1 MCPPSHTAPTEDA
14 YCASPGAVWTAL
26 LRLQTE
32 RLCFAGV
39 HQLVEG
45 RSSGLLDESWSK
57 PWMQLLQAVPELAA
71 LGPVFKSS
79 TPTLLTEE
87 GTEYSVTATK
97 HVTDAAVVFQF
108 LCSNTVE
115 EQASAQNPV
124 HISLFASGAMDAMQ
138 GDVWADPLHKHCEQS
153 PGD

>member
-1 MCPPSHTAPTEDA
+1 MRCWCLKLLRVADQISQTAPD
-14 YCASPGAVWTAL
+14 
-26 LRLQTE
+26 LRFCLQI
-32 RLCFAGV
+32 R
-39 HQLVEG
+39 
-45 RSSGLLDESWSK
+45 
-57 PWMQLLQAVPELAA
+57 QAVPELAA

-115 EQASAQNPV
+115 EQARVPRHPRCMPV
-124 HISLFASGAMDAMQ
+124 LS
-138 GDVWADPLHKHCEQS
+138 
-153 PGD
+153 